1 MTIKSNFKFIID
13 TYSVKEKVQLLKELY
28 KDIAGYGN
36 DDDVELAHINS
47 FEAKVLKALGGA
59 GTINEITELPQYLGG
74 GSRPQTKTET
84 KADIPDVLKPYVQ
97 DILGRA
103 RTRMEEQEAKGYEE
117 YEGERIAPIT
127 AEEKAAQEG
136 LLSLL
141 GTQQPYLEEALT
153 DVRAAG
159 AAPTA
164 GEIQGLMSQ
173 YQQAVTDMERRKA
186 GEAYEGVRKAREA
199 KLVGGGGMS
208 GLGSRAAIEMGLG
221 EQAHL
226 QNLADIQTRGS
237 QSAWQ
242 DAQNRLAQQRE
253 RLRLRAGDVRGLGKD
268 IYGTQVSE
276 IGLGAQVGE
285 QRRQFEQS
293 KLDDLYRR
301 YMEKKQFPDQE
312 LAKYSGLVYG
322 MPTGFLAN
330 KTSTQTGPKGPSFG
344 KQLLGAGLQLGGAF
358 LGGPGGAM
366 AGKALGGMFGGG
378 GGGMAGVGS
387 GAASNLANWNPNPG
401 WKSGGL
407 VGRGPNTYKMSGGG
421 GLYDILYER
430 YSALQEPDMSVE
442 SDTDIFV
449 ERKGGGLTNLPV
461 VYRQSGSVGNWWET
475 QPSKTEVY
483 DTEKARQAL
492 GPGWGTTFAEE
503 RALANIK
510 AGPKP
515 PPPNPLAGQRDP
527 EQIKARAADKAQRLR
542 ALEGTLKAPHWMK
555 LLGAGV
561 GAAGEA
567 IGSPSVAVGPGG
579 MPYHVPTLATSLKSR
594 LADVKQQQMAE
605 TAEEKARKRK
615 ELETE
620 FETEEEIFQYPK
632 TVQDRLIAIRK
643 LGLGARKDQAQINK
657 IMAEIRKLNR
667 EAGSQMRTGLFK
679 YLSDT
684 DLKGAREGLKTATL
698 GSGLTEQNIDRLR
711 DLRQG
716 DANLILQDQRLMMHM
731 DKWLSPQDALDRAV
745 KRALD
750 DNRFRKK
757 KRFL

>member
-59 GTINEITELPQYLGG
+59 GTINKITELPQYLGG

-141 GTQQPYLEEALT
+141 GTQQPFLEEALV

-164 GEIQGLMSQ
+164 GEIQGLMDP

-366 AGKALGGMFGGG
+366 AGKALGGMMGAGGG
-378 GGGMAGVGS
+378 GGGMGQAWPLGGG
-387 GAASNLANWNPNPG
+387 GAAAATQGLPLGFN
-401 WKSGGL
+401 KGGL

-449 ERKGGGLTNLPV
+449 ERKGGGLANLPV
-461 VYRQSGSVGNWWET
+461 VYRQSGTVDRLRFLTDPISQRGGEDTSSPVMGSYQVPWESA
-475 QPSKTEVY
+475 SKP
-483 DTEKARQAL
+483 D
-492 GPGWGTTFAEE
+492 
-503 RALANIK
+503 
-510 AGPKP
+510 PKP
-515 PPPNPLAGQRDP
+515 PPPNLFAGMRDP
-527 EQIKARAADKAQRLR
+527 EQIRARAADKAQRLR

-579 MPYHVPTLATSLKSR
+579 MPYHVPTLSTSLKSR
-594 LADVKQQQMAE
+594 LVDVKQQQMAE

-620 FETEEEIFQYPK
+620 FETEEKIFQYPK
-632 TVQDRLIAIRK
+632 AMQDRIREIRASDLSAQEKRAKIDK
-643 LGLGARKDQAQINK
+643 LVAEAKYGTPRTGKLYPLTDDQADERWEAVEDDPNVLDNPENTK
-657 IMAEIRKLNR
+657 MLHNLHTSEGRAFIRDVDTLLNR
-667 EAGSQMRTGLFK
+667 NSKLQYYEAAQIVFDQWKR
-679 YLSDT
+679 
-684 DLKGAREGLKTATL
+684 LKK
-698 GSGLTEQNIDRLR
+698 
-711 DLRQG
+711 
-716 DANLILQDQRLMMHM
+716 
-731 DKWLSPQDALDRAV
+731 SPRI
-745 KRALD
+745 
-750 DNRFRKK
+750 N
-757 KRFL
+757 